1 MPPPA
6 LLVTSV
12 GQKDMMSQKTEP
24 VCEAESCRRALGP
37 LGGLSPAGDTVQLCV
52 GSSSTAVLL
61 VNPRTQAPYSLE
73 AEAGKGESPPIS

>member
-1 MPPPA
+1 MAWGPGRRWWTESVVPPLA

-52 GSSSTAVLL
+52 GSSSTAVFL
-61 VNPRTQAPYSLE
+61 VNPRNPGTL
-73 AEAGKGESPPIS
+73 